1 MVSITYTGDITKK
14 EYDRVVDIDRVEF
27 TDKTAKTECY
37 VEIPRLAGQVSF
49 QDKKNMTVLI
59 TDDEK
64 DVSKIKDP
72 VLVFNSVLYMVRK
85 DNSESKPKDVV
96 QFSAGG
102 IILRLMTDKQTNF
115 RMRGNRNFRVEI
127 K

>member
-14 EYDRVVDIDRVEF
+14 EYDRVVDVDRVEF
-27 TDKTAKTECY
+27 TDKTAKTDCY
-37 VEIPRLAGQVSF
+37 IEIPRLGVLVTV
-49 QDKKNMTVLI
+49 QDKKNLTVLI

-64 DVSKIKDP
+64 EANKIKEP
-72 VLVFNSVLYMVRK
+72 LLVFNSVLYMVRK
-85 DNSESKPKDVV
+85 DTSNSKPKDVV

-102 IILRLMTDKQTNF
+102 IILRLMSDKQTNF
-115 RMRGNRNFRVEI
+115 RMRGNRVFKVVI

>member
-1 MVSITYTGDITKK
+1 MISITYTGDISKT
-14 EYDRVVDIDRVEF
+14 EYDKVVDIDRVEF
-27 TDKTAKTECY
+27 TDKTAKTDCY
-37 VEIPRLAGQVSF
+37 IEIPRLNSQISI

-64 DVSKIKDP
+64 EVAKIKDP
-72 VLVFNSVLYMVRK
+72 LLIFNSVLYMVRK
-85 DNSESKPKDVV
+85 STDPKPKDIV

-102 IILRLMTDKQTNF
+102 IILRIMSDKQTTF
-115 RMRGNRNFRVEI
+115 RMRGNRNFKLVI